1 MELNESEINR
11 LEKIAKGIDKT
22 LDITDLY
29 LTYNDFLDLNKIIV
43 KLREER
49 VRGATRLEAE

>member
-1 MELNESEINR
+1 MVDFIGKLNEDEINK
-11 LEKIAKGIDKT
+11 LEKIAEGIDKT

-43 KLREER
+43 KLKEE
-49 VRGATRLEAE
+49 VKNSE